1 MSQPH
6 LGGPIYA
13 AILAAERRSAKPPRE
28 RRRKAPKP
36 GTSHGSP
43 TPARRALWQALLAR
57 R

>member
-43 TPARRALWQALLAR
+43 TPARSALWQALLTR